1 MFLWKKLYSTID
13 SHRVGLSNRELAK
26 QGGFSPSLLTRL
38 AQGKAISVNN
48 LFRVVKS
55 TLSNSDLFTFYK

>member
-1 MFLWKKLYSTID
+1 MFLWKKLYSAINSD
-13 SHRVGLSNRELAK
+13 RDGKSNRELAK
-26 QGGFSPSLLTRL
+26 EGGFSPSLLTRL